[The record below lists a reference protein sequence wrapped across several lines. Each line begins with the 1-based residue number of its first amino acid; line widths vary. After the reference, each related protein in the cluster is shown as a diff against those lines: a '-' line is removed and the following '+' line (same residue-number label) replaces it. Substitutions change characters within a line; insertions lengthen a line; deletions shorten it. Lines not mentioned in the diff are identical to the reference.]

1 MSENAAGIAGSGAK
15 RSASRRSAA
24 GLAAL
29 ARWLEGRAV
38 LPRVLLV
45 LGASASLWGTAAA
58 VLG

>member
-1 MSENAAGIAGSGAK
+1 MSENAAGVAVTDA
-15 RSASRRSAA
+15 RRRATHRSAA